1 VLRVK
6 KVNFNL
12 TDRQVILLDNLSKK
26 VDMSVSEI
34 IRRAIDDYFL
44 QTGKEL
50 LESEDFYKNKN

>member
-1 VLRVK
+1 MK